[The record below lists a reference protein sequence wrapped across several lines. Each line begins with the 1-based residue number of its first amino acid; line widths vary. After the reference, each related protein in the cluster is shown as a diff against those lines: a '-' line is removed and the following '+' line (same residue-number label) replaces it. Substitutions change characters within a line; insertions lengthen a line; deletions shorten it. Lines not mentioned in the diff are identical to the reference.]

1 MTLPPGHELSGLMKW
16 TAQGEWRSRRDDVQ
30 AEHFAPAVTEFGLD
44 FGEIGDALGGT
55 WGQTLWGCA
64 FEDFLTRRFDPGAEN
79 PVEAYMRRNGW
90 KESAL
95 ARGYMTA
102 LQNSVM
108 SLYEASDIVP
118 GASFRARD
126 LIRGGEP
133 VLVSE
138 HTATRMLKPWDRIA
152 GRIVPQ
158 GPRMVLSGGL
168 LSFTLEAS
176 QALFAQLRDRYAH
189 VIRGARIA
197 APSLDALAGW
207 AGTDADLQRA
217 APLFTTAWLFDMLLR
232 ALGINRPTVVNS
244 DGDEVVFHTVT
255 FSIRLGASRE
265 EIARRLGGVRELQQE
280 SGTFWNWVAQ
290 TSLRPAKPRGAE
302 SRARAAIWNITTED
316 GGVVL
321 GNVELKPRT
330 VVLSVSSAAR
340 AEGGKDILSATLAD
354 LVGPPRIEIR
364 TVEQMLA
371 EARPDRK
378 KAAARI
384 PREVETGLVHA
395 ALDRQYRALLDEP
408 VPMLGNMSPRAA
420 ARSAQ
425 GRKNVAAWL
434 KHLENSSGNTTDQSD
449 PVATYDFAW
458 LWQELNVERL
468 RN

>member
-1 MTLPPGHELSGLMKW
+1 
-16 TAQGEWRSRRDDVQ
+16 
-30 AEHFAPAVTEFGLD
+30 
-44 FGEIGDALGGT
+44 
-55 WGQTLWGCA
+55 
-64 FEDFLTRRFDPGAEN
+64 
-79 PVEAYMRRNGW
+79 
-90 KESAL
+90 
-95 ARGYMTA
+95 
-102 LQNSVM
+102 M

-302 SRARAAIWNITTED
+302 SGARAAIWNITTED

-449 PVATYDFAW
+449 PVATYDSPGYGRSSTLSGCEIDNAEVRRPSNPAAAHQRRGPAW
-458 LWQELNVERL
+458 RPAPSQPAPSQPAPVATANVAARPRRTANVTAPL
-468 RN
+468 AARRPNPRPNQSQPMITA